1 MAEVLSIINNLIF
14 FSFFVLLSL
23 IYMEASFH
31 GIPKLEDKV
40 LSQNG
45 FTYDWSQKLVHIYI
59 CLSNLDVCIKCLC
72 CNTNLKWK
80 FHN

>member
-14 FSFFVLLSL
+14 FFFFVLLSL

-40 LSQNG
+40 LP
-45 FTYDWSQKLVHIYI
+45 
-59 CLSNLDVCIKCLC
+59 
-72 CNTNLKWK
+72 
-80 FHN
+80 